1 MFLLSITLF
10 NSQAYH
16 HFVIFPKEI
25 YYKNLVLNQIKMD
38 YAEILNKIDLIL
50 ANKSANNDL
59 ISLDFLDDL
68 LSIDSKR
75 IYFIKST
82 VEILNFNKA
91 FFTNFDFIYLF
102 TLNHQLT
109 EKFLALSYLINL
121 ISLIQE

>member
-59 ISLDFLDDL
+59 ISLDFLDSI
-68 LSIDSKR
+68 LSIDRQR
-75 IYFIKST
+75 INFIST
-82 VEILNFNKA
+82 SVEALNENKT
-91 FFTNFDFIYLF
+91 FFSNFDSEYLLC
-102 TLNHQLT
+102 LNHDLLDT
-109 EKFLALSYLINL
+109 FLELSFLINS
-121 ISLIQE
+121 ISLIQA

>member
-1 MFLLSITLF
+1 MLLLSITLF

-38 YAEILNKIDLIL
+38 YADVLNKIDIIL
-50 ANKSANNDL
+50 ANKSDNNDL

-102 TLNHQLT
+102 TLNHQLA